1 MTMKQKSFVFLLL
14 SCYECVFDLVANGKW
29 WFWLQQW
36 HPDKW
41 TRTPSLLGEAKRK
54 FQQIQEAYSG
64 KVAIFSIGINMCLF
78 VFHKKN

>member
-1 MTMKQKSFVFLLL
+1 MVIFF
-14 SCYECVFDLVANGKW
+14 
-29 WFWLQQW
+29 FWLQQW

-64 KVAIFSIGINMCLF
+64 NDKVAIFFIFILGGSRIKLEG
-78 VFHKKN
+78 

>member
-1 MTMKQKSFVFLLL
+1 MRVVLLCL
-14 SCYECVFDLVANGKW
+14 DLIPNGKW
-29 WFWLQQW
+29 ILIWLQQW

-64 KVAIFSIGINMCLF
+64 KLYIFNFIIRNGNGN
-78 VFHKKN
+78 VFF